1 MVMTKDLPYL
11 KGLVILNGLVPLAM
25 LGWDAWQGQ
34 LGANA
39 ANTALH
45 ITGIVSLV
53 FLILSLAMSP
63 LLWWTGWGGWIAFRR
78 ALGLYA
84 FLYAAAHLAIY
95 VGFDRAMSLTSTIKE
110 IVARRYLQVGAL
122 AFLLMIPLAVT
133 STNRMIQRLTSR
145 RWKRLH
151 QLSYVVAILAVLHF
165 YMLVKSD
172 VLQPVAFG
180 CVVVGLLLLRVGR
193 RPGPRTVRRPPP
205 TTLNPES

>member
-1 MVMTKDLPYL
+1 MTKDLPYF

-45 ITGIVSLV
+45 ITGLVSLV

-84 FLYAAAHLAIY
+84 FFYAAVHLAIY
-95 VGFDRAMSLTSTIKE
+95 IGFDRAMSLTSTLQE
-110 IVARRYLQVGAL
+110 IAARRYLQVGAV
-122 AFLLMIPLAVT
+122 AFLLLVPLAAT
-133 STNRMIQRLTSR
+133 STNRMVQRLTAR

-151 QLSYVVAILAVLHF
+151 QLSYVVAILAVMHF

-180 CVVVGLLLLRVGR
+180 CVVAGLLFLRAGR
-193 RPGPRTVRRPPP
+193 RTSPRTVRRPPP
-205 TTLNPES
+205 ASLNAES